1 MIENVVKFNSV
12 RCKPLYAILKAKSQI
27 RDKEI
32 DPDRNLFMFACA
44 LYYCFL
50 RFSHVRQQISSKK
63 NCQCRKIHFFSFA
76 LVPTVSFA

>member
-50 RFSHVRQQISSKK
+50 RFSHVRLQISSKK
-63 NCQCRKIHFFSFA
+63 IVNLEKFTFSP
-76 LVPTVSFA
+76 LL